1 MSDAANLGADA
12 FAGTAEAYARHR
24 PPYPTALLEALVA
37 AAAPA
42 PPSAL
47 LDLACGPGRI
57 ALDLAASFDRVW
69 AVDLEPEMIAVGR
82 REASRRGIGNVA
94 WSVGPAEAFEASAAT
109 IDLITIG
116 DAFHRLDQAVIV
128 PQAFR
133 SLKPGGCLVSLGSS
147 GPLAGEGDWQ
157 AVVAGVA
164 HRWMTRAFPRGW
176 AAARAGAATGPAA
189 EEELLRR
196 AGFVDVAS
204 RDVHATHVWTIDSI
218 ARYCE
223 STSVCSR
230 KALGSLFPDFETD
243 LRTALAPH
251 ADEGHFREDLRFGF
265 TLGRKP
271 RL

>member
-1 MSDAANLGADA
+1 MTDAANLRADA
-12 FAGTAEAYARHR
+12 FAGTAEAYARYR

-37 AAAPA
+37 AAAPS

-57 ALDLAASFDRVW
+57 ALDLAASFDRVC
-69 AVDLEPEMIAVGR
+69 AVDLEPEMIAVGQ

-94 WSVGPAEAFEASAAT
+94 WSIGPAEAYEAPAAT
-109 IDLITIG
+109 VDLIAIG
-116 DAFHRLDQAVIV
+116 EAFHRLDQAVIV
-128 PQAFR
+128 PRALR
-133 SLKPGGCLVSLGSS
+133 SLKPGGCLVSLGSR
-147 GPLAGEGDWQ
+147 GPLAGEGEWQ

-164 HRWMTRAFPRGW
+164 RLWMTRAFPRGW
-176 AAARAGAATGPAA
+176 AAAKAGAATGPAA
-189 EEELLRR
+189 EENLLRR

-204 RDVHATHVWTIDSI
+204 REVLAPHAWTVESI
-218 ARYCE
+218 VGYCE

-271 RL
+271 RP